1 MRKSNG
7 MFAAMQLLMQQQT
20 ALSSPQ
26 APAPVETPLTPEQ
39 HAAKA
44 RRDNIAGWQAL
55 HERYKREAAEGDA
68 RRFGKSS
75 SS

>member
-1 MRKSNG
+1 MRKSVSRA
-7 MFAAMQLLMQQQT
+7 MFETAQLLMQQQT

-39 HAAKA
+39 RVAKA

-55 HERYKREAAEGDA
+55 HERYQREAGS
-68 RRFGKSS
+68 RKTF
-75 SS
+75 

>member
-1 MRKSNG
+1 
-7 MFAAMQLLMQQQT
+7 MFAAMQLLMRQQA
-20 ALSSPQ
+20 ALSNPQ

-39 HAAKA
+39 RAAKV
-44 RRDNIAGWQAL
+44 RQDNINGWQAL

>member
-1 MRKSNG
+1 VRKSVG
-7 MFAAMQLLMQQQT
+7 RAMFETAQLLMRQQA

-44 RRDNIAGWQAL
+44 RRDNIAGWQTL
-55 HERYKREAAEGDA
+55 HERYQREAEANQK
-68 RRFGKSS
+68 RRYL
-75 SS
+75 